1 MKHIV
6 LTALVLITSA
16 CGWQL
21 RGVVVLPTSVQVM
34 TLESQAS
41 NRFTQ
46 RLRQQLLF
54 NGVTF
59 PEDASAQVRL
69 QIEPIKIE
77 RLTLSVNSTGQAA
90 EYELNAELNARLIDL
105 ENDIDI
111 SWNISGRRTFN
122 NDVDSVIG
130 TASEEKIQRQEIED
144 DLIRKL
150 MIRLQKV
157 QQ

>member
-41 NRFTQ
+41 NRFNQ

-59 PEDASAQVRL
+59 PEDASEQVRL

-77 RLTLSVNSTGQAA
+77 RLTLSVSSTGQAA

-150 MIRLQKV
+150 MIRLQKF

>member
-1 MKHIV
+1 
-6 LTALVLITSA
+6 
-16 CGWQL
+16 
-21 RGVVVLPTSVQVM
+21 
-34 TLESQAS
+34 
-41 NRFTQ
+41 
-46 RLRQQLLF
+46 LLF

-59 PEDASAQVRL
+59 PEDASSKVRL
-69 QIEPIKIE
+69 QIEPVAIE
-77 RLTLSVNSTGQAA
+77 RLTLSVSSTGQAA
-90 EYELNAELNARLIDL
+90 EYELNAQLNARLIDL

-130 TASEEKIQRQEIED
+130 TASEEKTQRQEIED